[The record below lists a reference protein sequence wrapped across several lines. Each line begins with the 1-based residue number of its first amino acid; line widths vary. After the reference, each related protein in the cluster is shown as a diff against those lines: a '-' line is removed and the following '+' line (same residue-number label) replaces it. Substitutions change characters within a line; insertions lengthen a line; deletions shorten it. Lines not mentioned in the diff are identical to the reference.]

1 MRSTLIVILATVG
14 GIVLAW
20 LLFAPAPTAMAPA
33 PKPTAAVSAPAAP
46 PEKPAPGSSP
56 DRVTPEQHAEIN
68 ATFQA
73 RINQPDAALSGQQA
87 SNWTVIRR
95 ELASNPD
102 PGAQALM
109 GEVSDLVR
117 DLREARLR
125 PDSADTKSLATRQAD
140 IRKRIEG
147 SSYKTPLMNEQIKR
161 LDDMQASFDQT
172 AGQPPQ
178 PPGPGALELANRPGG
193 VNGPPPASTGAEPTS
208 VPPFAP
214 NVAPPPGT
222 VSSDE
227 Q

>member
-1 MRSTLIVILATVG
+1 MRSTVIVILATVG

-20 LLFAPAPTAMAPA
+20 LLFAPAPTAPVPA
-33 PKPTAAVSAPAAP
+33 PKPTAAVTAPAAP
-46 PEKPAPGSSP
+46 EKAPGAP
-56 DRVTPEQHAEIN
+56 ADRITAEQHEQIN

-95 ELASNPD
+95 ELAANPD

-125 PDSADTKSLATRQAD
+125 PDNADPKALATRQAD
-140 IRKRIEG
+140 IRKRIEA
-147 SSYKTPLMNEQIKR
+147 STYKTPLLNEQIKR

-172 AGQPPQ
+172 GGQPPL

-193 VNGPPPASTGAEPTS
+193 VNGPPPASTGPEPTS
-208 VPPFAP
+208 VPPFSPNQAP
-214 NVAPPPGT
+214 
-222 VSSDE
+222 SSADPA